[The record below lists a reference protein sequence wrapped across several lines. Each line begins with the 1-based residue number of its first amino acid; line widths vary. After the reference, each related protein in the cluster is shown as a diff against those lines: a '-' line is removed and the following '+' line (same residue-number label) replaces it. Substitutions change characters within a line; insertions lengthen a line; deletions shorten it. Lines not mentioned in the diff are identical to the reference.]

1 MRSKKSM
8 HNFVYNNLTKRLT
21 FLNCF
26 NRSQNCKFIMR
37 KNYERDWKHDLVED
51 SPSPATQFN
60 DL

>member
-1 MRSKKSM
+1 MKSKKSI

-60 DL
+60 EL

>member
-1 MRSKKSM
+1 MKSKKSI

-37 KNYERDWKHDLVED
+37 KNNERDWKHDLVED
-51 SPSPATQFN
+51 SPLPATQFN